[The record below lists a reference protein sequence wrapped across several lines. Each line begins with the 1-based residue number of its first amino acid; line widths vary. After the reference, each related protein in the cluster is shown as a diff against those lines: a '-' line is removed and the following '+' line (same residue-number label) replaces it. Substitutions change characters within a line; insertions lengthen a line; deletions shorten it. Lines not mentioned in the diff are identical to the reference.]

1 MILDCLVSGACGLME
16 KGVPEPLN
24 HPAGQAGLGPVSS
37 ALMSLS
43 QATLRVHPEEDT
55 SLRVMAVST

>member
-1 MILDCLVSGACGLME
+1 MVLDSLLSGACGLME
-16 KGVPEPLN
+16 KRVPEPLN

-43 QATLRVHPEEDT
+43 QATLRIHPEEDT
-55 SLRVMAVST
+55 SLRAMAVNT